1 MAVKI
6 RLKRMGARKAPFYRL
21 VAATD
26 NVPRDGKA
34 IAELGYYNPIKNPP
48 IIHINE
54 EQVFLW
60 LRRGAVPTDT
70 VRSLLR
76 NQGLLQKWD
85 AQRKHKPESAPAAE
99 ETSNP

>member
-1 MAVKI
+1 
-6 RLKRMGARKAPFYRL
+6 MGAKKAPFYRL

-26 NVPRDGKA
+26 NVPRDGKT

-54 EQVFLW
+54 DQVFLW
-60 LRRGAVPTDT
+60 LQRGAIPTDT

-85 AQRKHKPESAPAAE
+85 AQRKSKPESAPAVE
-99 ETSNP
+99 VTPSP